1 MTDQGKHGH
10 GHDPK
15 PGKDGEPGRDGEE
28 RGWAG
33 RVTIDQAAGIAY
45 VPDQVITSDIE
56 RALSIARK
64 LYPRAPLEP
73 ERLGLMDG
81 RFFRITGV
89 PDVPRLV
96 RQLRSFGVQAQPNHV
111 FFAHCTTACC
121 CGPHPAVRGGCGG
134 GPGASPVYA
143 SPVYASPVYASPVYA
158 SPVYASPVYASP
170 VYASPVYASPVYAS
184 PVYASPVYA
193 SPVYASQYLATGRRR
208 SSAVPVTAADAAT
221 VADVLGKISGQPASA
236 QPEVIVL
243 DTGLATAPSLI
254 PHALDQL
261 QAFVVPGGSAAAAA
275 EVPDAVPTDNLLDP
289 AAGHGTFIA
298 GLVQQVAPGAK
309 VEVWHVLAPE
319 GDGQE
324 DDIATCIDALP
335 DRTGPGD
342 RGCILNLSFGGYVM
356 EEGELLASAIREAQA
371 RGYVVVSSAGND
383 GVCTPTIPASLPGVV
398 GVGAIGPDGP
408 ALFSNYGPWVRACA
422 PGVDVVST
430 FFRQFLGAETPA
442 TPLDPDPDDFEDWA
456 RWSGTSFS
464 APIVAGALAQ
474 HARVHQV
481 TMAEAVTQVVD
492 NPLLLR
498 LADLGT
504 VVNVL

>member
-15 PGKDGEPGRDGEE
+15 PGKDGEPGRVGEE

-45 VPDQVITSDIE
+45 VPGQVITSDIE

-81 RFFRITGV
+81 RFFRITSV

-111 FFAHCTTACC
+111 FFAHCTTACG
-121 CGPHPAVRGGCGG
+121 CGPHPALRGGCGG
-134 GPGASPVYA
+134 GPG
-143 SPVYASPVYASPVYA
+143 
-158 SPVYASPVYASP
+158 
-170 VYASPVYASPVYAS
+170 ASPVYASPVYAS

-275 EVPDAVPTDNLLDP
+275 DVPDAVPTDNLLDP

-298 GLVQQVAPGAK
+298 GLVEQVAPGAK

-383 GVCTPTIPASLPGVV
+383 GVCTPTIPASLPDVV

-481 TMAEAVTQVVD
+481 TMAEAVTQVID

-498 LADLGT
+498 IADLGT

>member
-1 MTDQGKHGH
+1 MTDEGKHGQEP
-10 GHDPK
+10 DPRS
-15 PGKDGEPGRDGEE
+15 GKEGEDGEE

-33 RVTIDQAAGIAY
+33 RVTIDQAEGVAY
-45 VPDQVITSDIE
+45 VPRQVITSDIE
-56 RALSIARK
+56 RALDIARK

-81 RFFRITGV
+81 RFFRIAGV

-121 CGPHPAVRGGCGG
+121 CGPHPALRGGCGG

-193 SPVYASQYLATGRRR
+193 SQYIATGRRR
-208 SSAVPVTAADAAT
+208 SSAVPVTEEDAAT
-221 VADVLGKISGQPASA
+221 VADLLGKITGQPSGA
-236 QPEVIVL
+236 QPDVIVL
-243 DTGLATAPSLI
+243 DTGLATAADLKPQ
-254 PHALDQL
+254 ALQQL
-261 QAFVVPGGSAAAAA
+261 QAFVLPGGSPAAAA
-275 EVPDAVPTDNLLDP
+275 EVPDSVPADNLLDP

-298 GLVQQVAPGAK
+298 GLVEQVAPGAK

-319 GDGQE
+319 GDGNE
-324 DDIATCIDALP
+324 VDIAARIDALP
-335 DRTGPGD
+335 PRNAQGD
-342 RGCILNLSFGGYVM
+342 RGCVLNLSFGGYVM
-356 EEGELLASAIREAQA
+356 EHGDVLAGAILEAQA

-383 GVCTPTIPASLPGVV
+383 GVCTPTIPASLPEVV

-422 PGVDVVST
+422 PGVDIVST
-430 FFRQFLGAETPA
+430 FFQKFEGAETP
-442 TPLDPDPDDFEDWA
+442 PSPIDPDPDNFYNWA

-464 APIVAGALAQ
+464 APIVAGVLAQ

-481 TMAEAVTQVVD
+481 SVADAVTQVID
-492 NPLLLR
+492 NPLLIR
-498 LADLGT
+498 IADLGT
-504 VVNVL
+504 VINVL

>member
-1 MTDQGKHGH
+1 MTDEGKHGQED
-10 GHDPK
+10 DPK
-15 PGKDGEPGRDGEE
+15 PAQDGEE

-33 RVTIDQAAGIAY
+33 RVTIDQAEDIAY
-45 VPDQVITSDIE
+45 VPGQVITSDIE
-56 RALSIARK
+56 RALEIARK

-81 RFFRITGV
+81 RFFRIVGV

-96 RQLRSFGVQAQPNHV
+96 RHLRSFGVQAQPNHV
-111 FFAHCTTACC
+111 FFAHCTTTCC
-121 CGPHPAVRGGCGG
+121 CGPHPALRGGCGG
-134 GPGASPVYA
+134 GPGASPVYASPVYASPVYASSVYA

-184 PVYASPVYA
+184 L
-193 SPVYASQYLATGRRR
+193 YLATGRRR
-208 SSAVPVTAADAAT
+208 SSAVPVTAEDAAT
-221 VADVLGKISGQPASA
+221 VADVLGKISGQPSA
-236 QPEVIVL
+236 QPDVIVL

-254 PHALDQL
+254 PHALEQI

-275 EVPDAVPTDNLLDP
+275 EVPDSVPADNLLDP

-298 GLVQQVAPGAK
+298 GLVEQVAPGAK
-309 VEVWHVLAPE
+309 VEVWHVLEPE
-319 GDGQE
+319 GDGNE
-324 DDIATCIDALP
+324 VDIAARIDALP
-335 DRTGPGD
+335 ARNGPGD
-342 RGCILNLSFGGYVM
+342 RGCVLNLSFGGYVM
-356 EEGELLASAIREAQA
+356 EHGDVLASAILEAQA

-383 GVCTPTIPASLPGVV
+383 GVCTPTIPASLPDVV

-422 PGVDVVST
+422 PGVDLVST

-442 TPLDPDPDDFEDWA
+442 TPLDPDPDNFADWA

-464 APIVAGALAQ
+464 APVVAGALAQ

-481 TMAEAVTQVVD
+481 SMADSVTQVID

-498 LADLGT
+498 IADLGT

>member
-10 GHDPK
+10 GHDPQ
-15 PGKDGEPGRDGEE
+15 PGKDGEPGRVGEE

-45 VPDQVITSDIE
+45 VPGQVITSDIE

-81 RFFRITGV
+81 RFFRITSV

-111 FFAHCTTACC
+111 FFAHCTTACG
-121 CGPHPAVRGGCGG
+121 CGPHPALRGACGG
-134 GPGASPVYA
+134 GPGA

-275 EVPDAVPTDNLLDP
+275 DVPDAVPTDNLLDP

-298 GLVQQVAPGAK
+298 GLVEQVAPGAK

-383 GVCTPTIPASLPGVV
+383 GVCTPTIPASLPDVV

-481 TMAEAVTQVVD
+481 TMAEAVTQVID

-498 LADLGT
+498 IADLGT

>member
-10 GHDPK
+10 GHDPQ
-15 PGKDGEPGRDGEE
+15 PGKDGEPGRVGEE

-45 VPDQVITSDIE
+45 VPGQVITSDIE

-81 RFFRITGV
+81 RFFRITSV

-111 FFAHCTTACC
+111 FFAHCTTACG
-121 CGPHPAVRGGCGG
+121 CGPHPALRGGCGG

-298 GLVQQVAPGAK
+298 GLVEQVAPGAK

-383 GVCTPTIPASLPGVV
+383 GVCTPTIPASLPDVV

-481 TMAEAVTQVVD
+481 TMAEAVTQVID

-498 LADLGT
+498 IADLGT